1 MLVEGFP
8 QTLLVLN
15 INLPEEKEKKEKGR
29 RNGGRSG
36 EGERKGKDQLAIK
49 KVQFS
54 IFF

>member
-1 MLVEGFP
+1 MLVEGFS